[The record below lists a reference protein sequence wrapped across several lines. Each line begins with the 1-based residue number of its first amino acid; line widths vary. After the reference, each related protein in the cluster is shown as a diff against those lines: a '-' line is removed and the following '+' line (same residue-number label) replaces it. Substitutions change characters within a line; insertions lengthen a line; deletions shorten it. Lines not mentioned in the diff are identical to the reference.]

1 MIAIT
6 YKTHSK
12 RDMDRLRA
20 DLEDLQGRAKER
32 TLSVEDVLKAIDRL
46 YAWGRRN
53 GVTKKDLRGS
63 KYLLTTYEIMPS
75 AYKYMVSYTSCTI
88 VFDEK
93 GKVLVK
99 DIDRD
104 KAYPQEKGCLSQWK
118 SLSDTAQA
126 AIVSLASFYQV

>member
-12 RDMDRLRA
+12 RDMDRLQA

-32 TLSVEDVLKAIDRL
+32 TLSLDDVLKAIDRL

-63 KYLLTTYEIMPS
+63 KYSLTTYEIMPS
-75 AYKYMVSYTSCTI
+75 SYRYMVSYTSCTI

-104 KAYPQEKGCLSQWK
+104 KAYPQDKNCLSQWK

-126 AIVSLASFYQV
+126 AIVSFASFYQV